1 MFIKHKDSK
10 DNSTTIPI
18 TLSEWHN
25 KYQKGKRYLNYEMS
39 TITKIVDL
47 YKISKYSNKD
57 TYIRTMFIEDAEKV
71 IKGNRGLY
79 FYKNVREDRLD
90 KYLMPTKSNYLK
102 KSFLKKIKAKTIAI
116 IKPISILK
124 PVWKLIILIIIGGL
138 GTLLGFIL
146 IEYYKNL

>member
-10 DNSTTIPI
+10 DNSAIIPI
-18 TLSEWHN
+18 TLSEWHD

-47 YKISKYSNKD
+47 YKINKDSNKD

-71 IKGNRGLY
+71 IKNNRGLY
-79 FYKNVREDRLD
+79 IFKDVKENRLD
-90 KYLMPTKSNYLK
+90 KYLMPTKSSNQK

-116 IKPISILK
+116 VKPISILK
-124 PVWKLIILIIIGGL
+124 PVWKLMILIIIGGL